1 MNTTDYFEK
10 YRDKNGDVLNIGD
23 VVRGN
28 DSRLWKIDSFVFSN
42 TVTHPIF
49 AHRVTEDG
57 KDAGDIRQLKPKWL
71 TKYTPVNYK
80 KWLESV
86 VANFGNIFQM
96 SLTDTEKV
104 AFAKEYLGILSKQ
117 VEEA

>member
-1 MNTTDYFEK
+1 MNTANYFEK
-10 YRDKNGDVLNIGD
+10 YRDKNGEVLNIGD
-23 VVRGN
+23 IVRGN
-28 DSRLWKIDSFVFSN
+28 DSRLWKIDSFVFSA

-49 AHRVTEDG
+49 AHRMTDDL

-71 TKYTPVNYK
+71 VKYTPVNYK
-80 KWLESV
+80 NWLESV
-86 VANFGNIFQM
+86 VANFTNIFQM

-104 AFAKEYLGILSKQ
+104 AFAKDYLAILTNQ